1 MCQRKKKQ
9 NGFILPF
16 HRAPSYLRTNPYIM
30 KGYRVNLS
38 TSQCFRSVLWWTNET
53 LNIWSHIAG
62 FLVFLGLFIYDVT
75 VIYHKYHGTEDDAV
89 VASFVLICFMM
100 CMLLSSLYHT
110 LNCNSEESCMKW
122 LAYDIFGISASFLA
136 IFLSG
141 IYYAFWCPEFFIHRI
156 MYMCLVFVLFAGAMV
171 MLLTPKFMG
180 AEWEWARVALFTG
193 WAASGVLPTLHWL
206 YLYYGADSNIVSV
219 FLPRIMM
226 MYIISGSAAFVYVFK
241 IPERYFPAMLC
252 EEFMANSG
260 SQLTIH
266 GLLELGSSLGK
277 EEIAVLF
284 RNNHFST
291 SIYKRGCVIL

>member
-75 VIYHKYHGTEDDAV
+75 VVYHKYHGTEDDAV
-89 VASFVLICFMM
+89 VASFVLICFM
-100 CMLLSSLYHT
+100 
-110 LNCNSEESCMKW
+110 
-122 LAYDIFGISASFLA
+122 
-136 IFLSG
+136 
-141 IYYAFWCPEFFIHRI
+141 FFTHRI

-241 IPERYFPAMLC
+241 IPERYFPGRFDYIGA
-252 EEFMANSG
+252 SH
-260 SQLTIH
+260 QLWHLIIVVALVYWHQT
-266 GLLELGSSLGK
+266 GLEY
-277 EEIAVLF
+277 ARF
-284 RNNHFST
+284 RMTF
-291 SIYKRGCVIL
+291 GCNAESVTG